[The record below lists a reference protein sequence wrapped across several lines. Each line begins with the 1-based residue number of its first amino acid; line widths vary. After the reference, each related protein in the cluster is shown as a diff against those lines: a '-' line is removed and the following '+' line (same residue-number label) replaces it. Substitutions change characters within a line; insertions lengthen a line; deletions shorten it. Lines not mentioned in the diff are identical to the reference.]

1 VEETFAPLEDGSKD
15 NCYISSSYDAT
26 SHFETTAEDVLSLYQ
41 RITGKELDLTISAD
55 TTDADY

>member
-15 NCYISSSYDAT
+15 HCYISSSYDAT

-55 TTDADY
+55 TTEADY